1 MSSQTAT
8 PGQERQ
14 RSRQACVPCRQRKRK
29 CDGKLPCSTC
39 TGYGY
44 ICDFKEVAQQNPLK
58 RRSDSE
64 GSSPQAAKAPRVS
77 SEPHDS
83 PAVPPT
89 QQHGVL
95 EPSKQRYV
103 GRQSSVAFPLFVGLD
118 VQAKNPPRLHS
129 FAYNAGIRREP
140 GYTVKFQMVEY
151 IPWDIAKSLIDVY
164 ISTIH
169 PVFKFLDEGQL
180 YQQGEEHWHGQPQG
194 CNFEAVL
201 SGVIALGS
209 LFKGAL
215 GQEREMRVVRH
226 AKDILED
233 YHVGRAPSI
242 EQVSAWILRTIY
254 VRATSRPHVS
264 WLCSC
269 TMMHLVEATGL
280 QHEPEA
286 MILPPTKATLDSTE
300 GRPDTVKR
308 IAQVAE
314 CLHVLIAYDY
324 GRSLMNISIHS
335 QEPVRLSISDA
346 DFTPQLC
353 QLVQAMPVGNASR
366 GSVVEPQQLVL
377 ALERVTSI
385 HVDHDFLLL
394 VRTDLAF
401 CLYRRLRIM
410 DFRFQQEQLDQV
422 IGVGVDALGAAHR
435 LSDRNE
441 PWWNILGTVFQFVCV
456 LLAMDTPASLVKLP
470 ESMTVLETITDRL
483 NTHLA
488 TEALVTARQL
498 IRASMDKK
506 RKGLTCLERA
516 LGEDSTEAA
525 TNNVAYAAPPIDG
538 IFNPFSQPPQSPL
551 LDLDSLLDMEFM
563 H

>member
-1 MSSQTAT
+1 MSSQVAT

-44 ICDFKEVAQQNPLK
+44 TCDFKDVAEQNSAK
-58 RRSDSE
+58 RSAESE
-64 GSSPQAAKAPRVS
+64 GYSPRVAKAVRVS
-77 SEPHDS
+77 AEPHDS
-83 PAVPPT
+83 PAVPSA

-118 VQAKNPPRLHS
+118 VQATNPPRLHS

-140 GYTVKFQMVEY
+140 GYSVNFQVAEY
-151 IPWDIAKSLIDVY
+151 ISWDTVKSLIDVY
-164 ISTIH
+164 MSAIH

-180 YQQGEEHWHGQPQG
+180 YQRGEEHWNGQRQG
-194 CNFEAVL
+194 SNFEAVI

-233 YHVGRAPSI
+233 YDVGRSPCI

-254 VRATSRPHVS
+254 VRATSRPHIS

-280 QHEPEA
+280 HHEPDA
-286 MILPPTKATLDSTE
+286 MILPPSKTGPDST
-300 GRPDTVKR
+300 GARPDTVKR

-324 GRSLMNISIHS
+324 GRSVMNISIHS
-335 QEPVRLSISDA
+335 QEPVRFLMSDA

-353 QLVQAMPVGNASR
+353 QLIQSMPVGQMFRDSAV
-366 GSVVEPQQLVL
+366 GSQQLVL
-377 ALERVTSI
+377 ALEKVTSV
-385 HVDHDFLLL
+385 HVDHDFLML

-401 CLYRRLRIM
+401 CLYRRLRLG
-410 DFRFQQEQLDQV
+410 DSRLQQEQQDLV
-422 IGVGVDALGAAHR
+422 ISTGMAALGAANR
-435 LSDRNE
+435 LADQNW
-441 PWWNILGTVFQFVCV
+441 PWWNVLGTVFQFVCV

-470 ESMTVLETITDRL
+470 ESVKALETISGYL

-488 TEALVTARQL
+488 TEALATARQL

-516 LGEDSTEAA
+516 LGDNNTESL
-525 TNNVAYAAPPIDG
+525 TNTAAYAPAPIDG
-538 IFNPFSQPPQSPL
+538 AFDPFSQSLQSPF
-551 LDLDSLLDMEFM
+551 LDLDFLLDMDFM